1 MINLKE
7 INAGI
12 ISFVRRISANIYS
25 EDDKFTVLSNDDSAP
40 ARPSA
45 RVFVD
50 EITGSTIV
58 GNAVLRTI
66 TCYIYLYARDGREYR
81 LENIQLADNIQK
93 ELLKPLFL
101 TEDFVVYPEEI
112 NVDTVNSGTSGSIV
126 MCSFDISML
135 EDMKEDTGEPTEEL
149 NNSIAG
155 AL

>member
-1 MINLKE
+1 
-7 INAGI
+7 
-12 ISFVRRISANIYS
+12 
-25 EDDKFTVLSNDDSAP
+25 
-40 ARPSA
+40 
-45 RVFVD
+45 
-50 EITGSTIV
+50 
-58 GNAVLRTI
+58 
-66 TCYIYLYARDGREYR
+66 LYARDGREYR